1 MFLQNLLCVLLLSK
15 QPGYVCLTPQV
26 LKERLGVYCVLALT
40 ATATYQTALSVAT
53 NLGISQESIIR
64 GPTLPDNLY
73 VSVSCDQDRDQVS
86 SMCFV
91 LYIFIM
97 KYQNSLRHKC
107 IKY

>member
-1 MFLQNLLCVLLLSK
+1 MYDSVPSVPSHL
-15 QPGYVCLTPQV
+15 QV

-53 NLGISQESIIR
+53 HLGINQESIIR

-86 SMCFV
+86 S
-91 LYIFIM
+91 LYFTDNYM
-97 KYQNSLRHKC
+97 
-107 IKY
+107 